1 MKRAA
6 KIPWVE
12 KYRPKKVDDVAHQE
26 EVVRALKKSLDT
38 GNLPHLL
45 LYGPPGTGKTSTALA
60 IGHELYGPE
69 LFKTRVMEL
78 NASDERGINVIRSK
92 VKSFSQVATAAASY
106 NGRQCPPYKL
116 IILDEADSMTPDAQA
131 ALRRIIEN
139 YSRVT
144 RFCLICNYVSR
155 IIDPLASR
163 CAKFRFRPLEG
174 DTMGDKLVAICSQ
187 ENLHITEE
195 ALRTVVSISGGDLRK
210 AITTLQSVSSLYDEK
225 EVTEDAIVEVAGV
238 IPPKKVDRL
247 MDACASGSFFR
258 LQSAVTDMTMD
269 GYSSAL
275 VLSQMHDRIVDAA
288 LSNKQ
293 KAEIM
298 KRLAAADQA
307 LVDSADEFLQ
317 LFDVCAFMMRVYGLK
332 D

>member
-1 MKRAA
+1 MSKELSFAGAKRAA

-106 NGRQCPPYKL
+106 NGRQ
-116 IILDEADSMTPDAQA
+116 
-131 ALRRIIEN
+131 
-139 YSRVT
+139 
-144 RFCLICNYVSR
+144 